1 MAKPLLQVQILL
13 NITEFIWGTD
23 VIIVQSVARPLLTV
37 LVSLN
42 ISKSTGERR
51 YKCTECGKAFNR
63 NSILTTHL
71 RVHTGEKPY
80 KCTDCIKAFCHSG
93 HLTKHLRTHAGE
105 WWIKWWKM
113 FALNIHQKTRVYT
126 RNLWKCCNKYVEKYL
141 IKNQIEINYRD
152 CILESISSIL
162 FSKFSLD
169 GELL

>member
-1 MAKPLLQVQILL
+1 MYR
-13 NITEFIWGTD
+13 FICKAFNHNSTLSEN
-23 VIIVQSVARPLLTV
+23 QQMHTAE
-37 LVSLN
+37 
-42 ISKSTGERR
+42 KS
-51 YKCTECGKAFNR
+51 YKCRECGKVYNR

-80 KCTDCIKAFCHSG
+80 KCAECGKAFSHSS

-105 WWIKWWKM
+105 WWNKWWKM
-113 FALNIHQKTRVYT
+113 FALNIYQKTRVYT

-152 CILESISSIL
+152 LILESISSTF
-162 FSKFSLD
+162 FSKFPLE

>member
-13 NITEFIWGTD
+13 NITEFICYKF
-23 VIIVQSVARPLLTV
+23 RH
-37 LVSLN
+37 
-42 ISKSTGERR
+42 
-51 YKCTECGKAFNR
+51 YKCTECGKAFINSSCLTKHQWIHTGERLYKCTKCGKAFNR

-71 RVHTGEKPY
+71 QVHTGEKPY
-80 KCTDCIKAFCHSG
+80 KCAECGKAFSHSS

-105 WWIKWWKM
+105 WWKM

-152 CILESISSIL
+152 FILEVFHNPL
-162 FSKFSLD
+162 F
-169 GELL
+169 